1 MKMSKRIIGCFLALL
16 LVCGL
21 SVGVMAASVT
31 TSVGGATVTV
41 GQSFTVNVI
50 FRGNGANLGS
60 LDATITYDS
69 AKLTCNSASTSKS
82 TAVAHLSG
90 NRVVVSLSDIDG
102 VSSLQVS
109 LKLTAKAAGAAA
121 VSASVSGATD
131 QDLNPIGSV
140 SGGSATVT
148 VNTPAPPSS
157 SQQSSKP
164 SSKPQ
169 SSQQTSRPQSSQ
181 VQSSAP
187 AEDPQDTTIRVT
199 VDGQEKIVAN
209 SLIGIEIPEGF
220 EVRQDEYRGQTV
232 DVLSHTVQDMM
243 LMYLTDADG
252 QNGAYYRFDRVSDS
266 FYPFVR
272 ILVNASRYTLMVV
285 PDGVRIPG
293 GWEEMTM
300 EYEGQTVPAFR
311 SKDEAYKQFAL
322 IYATNEQGQEGFF
335 LYDTV
340 YGTLQRYVSPS
351 GYEPVT
357 NPNGMTAADPNGN
370 FFERLLADRAIF
382 VTMCVAW
389 ALVVLIAG
397 AWLVFHFA
405 RKHAHISDKKR
416 KKKEEKIT
424 KKLEKRA
431 KRAEK
436 KNKIAH
442 EKPEIGSLDEEI
454 GAEMPENEAEIAENE
469 PEISENE
476 AENEAESS
484 EMQAENEA
492 EAEESE
498 TETESEITE

>member
-1 MKMSKRIIGCFLALL
+1 MKMSKRIIGCLLAIL

-21 SVGVMAASVT
+21 SVGVLAASVT
-31 TSVGGATVTV
+31 TSVGGATVSV
-41 GQSFTVNVI
+41 GQSFTVSVI

-60 LDATITYDS
+60 LDAAITYDTS
-69 AKLTCNSASTSKS
+69 KLTCNSASASKS

-102 VSSLQVS
+102 VSSLQIN
-109 LKLTAKAAGAAA
+109 LNFTAKAAGSAT

-131 QDLNPIGSV
+131 QDLNAIGSV

-148 VNTPAPPSS
+148 VKTPTAPST
-157 SQQSSKP
+157 QP

-169 SSQQTSRPQSSQ
+169 SSQASSKPSSRPQSSQ
-181 VQSSAP
+181 PQSSAP
-187 AEDPQDTTIRVT
+187 VEDPQDTTIRVT
-199 VDGQEKIVAN
+199 VDGQEKIVVN
-209 SLIGIEIPEGF
+209 SLIGVEFPEGF
-220 EVRQDEYRGQTV
+220 EVRQDEYRGQAV
-232 DVLSHTVQDMM
+232 DVLSHTVQDML

-252 QNGAYYRFDRVSDS
+252 TNGAYYRFDRMADS

-272 ILVNASRYTLMVV
+272 ITVNAARYTLLEVPSGTKIPSGWTPPKVRGEAVV
-285 PDGVRIPG
+285 PSYQSEDPA
-293 GWEEMTM
+293 
-300 EYEGQTVPAFR
+300 YESF
-311 SKDEAYKQFAL
+311 YL
-322 IYATNEQGQEGFF
+322 IYATNEQGQAGFY
-335 LYDTV
+335 LYDSVEGTV
-340 YGTLQRYVSPS
+340 QRYVKSN

-357 NPNGMTAADPNGN
+357 NPDGMTAADPNGN

-405 RKHAHISDKKR
+405 RKQAHVSDKQR

-431 KRAEK
+431 KKAAK

-442 EKPEIGSLDEEI
+442 QKPEIGSLDEEI
-454 GAEMPENEAEIAENE
+454 EAETPENEAEMPENDAEVTEKQEETEAETA
-469 PEISENE
+469 
-476 AENEAESS
+476 
-484 EMQAENEA
+484 
-492 EAEESE
+492 E
-498 TETESEITE
+498 TETQPESEITE